1 MGTGWIRD
9 GYGVDTGWIR
19 GGYGMDLSGY
29 KEIPHT
35 VGYYKKDD
43 YNEHRYLTTP
53 THDATAI

>member
-19 GGYGMDLSGY
+19 GGYGMESSGY

-35 VGYYKKDD
+35 VGYYKDD

>member
-1 MGTGWIRD
+1 M
-9 GYGVDTGWIR
+9 DTGWIW
-19 GGYGMDLSGY
+19 GGYGMDSSGY